1 MSGTLYLCATPIGNL
16 EDITF
21 RVINTLK
28 EVDLIA
34 AEDTRH
40 SIKLLNH
47 FEIKTKMTSYHE
59 YNRVEKAKVLVKQL
73 QEGKDIALITDAGT
87 PGISDPGEELVRQC
101 HEAGITV
108 TALPGACALINALI
122 ISGQPTRRFCF
133 EAFLPSDKKE
143 RMIMGHCSC
152 CAHTHECAPEK
163 HIEKKESIFAEYWK
177 VGLSFI
183 LLISG
188 IIMNALELP
197 FFREGYFSL
206 IWYIVAYLPVGLP
219 VMKEAWES
227 MKDKDYF
234 SEFTLMFV
242 ATLGAFYIGEYPEG
256 VAVMLFYS
264 VGELFQEKAVDKA
277 KRNIGALLD
286 VRPEEA
292 AVVRDGR
299 VVIENPQNVKV
310 GETIEIKTGGR
321 VPLDGMMLN
330 EVAAFNTAALTG
342 ESVPR
347 SIRMGEEVL
356 AGMIV
361 TDKVIRIKVIRP
373 FDKSA
378 LARILELVQNASERK
393 APAELFI
400 RKFARVYTPIVIG
413 LAVLIV
419 LLPFIYSLITPQ
431 FLFTFNDWLYRA
443 LVFLVISCPCALVV
457 SIPLGYFGGI
467 GAASRLG
474 ILFKGGNYLDAVT
487 KINTVVFDKTGTLTK
502 GTFEVQSCNC
512 ESGVSEEELIR
523 MIASVESSS
532 THPIAKA
539 VVNYAGQRDI
549 ELSSVTDSKEYA
561 GLGLEAA
568 VNGIQVLAGNG
579 RLLSKFQI
587 EYPPEL
593 LSITDTI
600 VVCAIGNKY
609 AGYLLLSDSLK
620 EDARIAIQNLKALG
634 IQNIQIL
641 SGDKQSIVSNFAE
654 KLGISEA
661 YGDLLPDGKV
671 KHLEELRQHTENQV
685 AFVGDG
691 MNDAPV
697 LALSNVGIAMGGL
710 GSDAAIETADVVI
723 QTDQPSKVAEA
734 IKVGKLTRRIVWQNI
749 SLAFGVKLLVLI
761 LGAGGLATLWEAVFA
776 DVGVCLLYTSD
787 AADEL

>member
-1 MSGTLYLCATPIGNL
+1 
-16 EDITF
+16 
-21 RVINTLK
+21 
-28 EVDLIA
+28 
-34 AEDTRH
+34 
-40 SIKLLNH
+40 
-47 FEIKTKMTSYHE
+47 
-59 YNRVEKAKVLVKQL
+59 
-73 QEGKDIALITDAGT
+73 
-87 PGISDPGEELVRQC
+87 
-101 HEAGITV
+101 
-108 TALPGACALINALI
+108 
-122 ISGQPTRRFCF
+122 
-133 EAFLPSDKKE
+133 
-143 RMIMGHCSC
+143 MIMGHCSC

-292 AVVRDGR
+292 AVVRDER
-299 VVIENPQNVKV
+299 VVIENPQSVKV

-620 EDARIAIQNLKALG
+620 EDAKIAIQNLKALG

-671 KHLEELRQHTENQV
+671 KHLEELRRHAENQV

-776 DVGVCLLYTSD
+776 DVGVALI
-787 AADEL
+787 AIMNAVRIQKMIK

>member
-1 MSGTLYLCATPIGNL
+1 
-16 EDITF
+16 
-21 RVINTLK
+21 
-28 EVDLIA
+28 
-34 AEDTRH
+34 
-40 SIKLLNH
+40 
-47 FEIKTKMTSYHE
+47 
-59 YNRVEKAKVLVKQL
+59 
-73 QEGKDIALITDAGT
+73 
-87 PGISDPGEELVRQC
+87 
-101 HEAGITV
+101 
-108 TALPGACALINALI
+108 
-122 ISGQPTRRFCF
+122 
-133 EAFLPSDKKE
+133 
-143 RMIMGHCSC
+143 MIMGHCSC

-206 IWYIVAYLPVGLP
+206 IWYVVAYLPVGLP

-292 AVVRDGR
+292 AVVRDER
-299 VVIENPQNVKV
+299 VVIENPQSVKV

-502 GTFEVQSCNC
+502 GTFEVQFCNC

-620 EDARIAIQNLKALG
+620 EDAKIAIQNLKALG

-761 LGAGGLATLWEAVFA
+761 LGAGGPATLWEAVFA
-776 DVGVCLLYTSD
+776 DVGVALI
-787 AADEL
+787 AIMNAVRIQKMIK

>member
-1 MSGTLYLCATPIGNL
+1 
-16 EDITF
+16 
-21 RVINTLK
+21 
-28 EVDLIA
+28 
-34 AEDTRH
+34 
-40 SIKLLNH
+40 
-47 FEIKTKMTSYHE
+47 
-59 YNRVEKAKVLVKQL
+59 
-73 QEGKDIALITDAGT
+73 
-87 PGISDPGEELVRQC
+87 
-101 HEAGITV
+101 
-108 TALPGACALINALI
+108 
-122 ISGQPTRRFCF
+122 
-133 EAFLPSDKKE
+133 
-143 RMIMGHCSC
+143 MIMGHCSC

-292 AVVRDGR
+292 AVVRDER
-299 VVIENPQNVKV
+299 VVIENPQSVKV

-502 GTFEVQSCNC
+502 GTFEVQFCNC

-539 VVNYAGQRDI
+539 VVNYAGRRDI

-671 KHLEELRQHTENQV
+671 KHLEELRQHAENQV

-776 DVGVCLLYTSD
+776 DVGVALI
-787 AADEL
+787 AIMNAVRIQKMIK

>member
-1 MSGTLYLCATPIGNL
+1 
-16 EDITF
+16 
-21 RVINTLK
+21 
-28 EVDLIA
+28 
-34 AEDTRH
+34 
-40 SIKLLNH
+40 
-47 FEIKTKMTSYHE
+47 
-59 YNRVEKAKVLVKQL
+59 
-73 QEGKDIALITDAGT
+73 
-87 PGISDPGEELVRQC
+87 
-101 HEAGITV
+101 
-108 TALPGACALINALI
+108 
-122 ISGQPTRRFCF
+122 
-133 EAFLPSDKKE
+133 
-143 RMIMGHCSC
+143 MIMGHCSC

-206 IWYIVAYLPVGLP
+206 IWYVVAYLPVGLP

-292 AVVRDGR
+292 AVVRDER

-502 GTFEVQSCNC
+502 GTFEVQFCNC

-600 VVCAIGNKY
+600 VICAIGNKY

-723 QTDQPSKVAEA
+723 QTDQPYKVAEA

-776 DVGVCLLYTSD
+776 DVGVALI
-787 AADEL
+787 AIMNAVRIQKMIK

>member
-1 MSGTLYLCATPIGNL
+1 
-16 EDITF
+16 
-21 RVINTLK
+21 
-28 EVDLIA
+28 
-34 AEDTRH
+34 
-40 SIKLLNH
+40 
-47 FEIKTKMTSYHE
+47 
-59 YNRVEKAKVLVKQL
+59 
-73 QEGKDIALITDAGT
+73 
-87 PGISDPGEELVRQC
+87 
-101 HEAGITV
+101 
-108 TALPGACALINALI
+108 
-122 ISGQPTRRFCF
+122 
-133 EAFLPSDKKE
+133 
-143 RMIMGHCSC
+143 MIMGHCSC

-299 VVIENPQNVKV
+299 VIIENPQNVKV

-431 FLFTFNDWLYRA
+431 FFFTFNDWLYRA

-600 VVCAIGNKY
+600 VICAIGNKY

-776 DVGVCLLYTSD
+776 DVGVALI
-787 AADEL
+787 AIMNAVRIQKMIK

>member
-1 MSGTLYLCATPIGNL
+1 
-16 EDITF
+16 
-21 RVINTLK
+21 
-28 EVDLIA
+28 
-34 AEDTRH
+34 
-40 SIKLLNH
+40 
-47 FEIKTKMTSYHE
+47 
-59 YNRVEKAKVLVKQL
+59 
-73 QEGKDIALITDAGT
+73 
-87 PGISDPGEELVRQC
+87 
-101 HEAGITV
+101 
-108 TALPGACALINALI
+108 
-122 ISGQPTRRFCF
+122 
-133 EAFLPSDKKE
+133 
-143 RMIMGHCSC
+143 
-152 CAHTHECAPEK
+152 
-163 HIEKKESIFAEYWK
+163 
-177 VGLSFI
+177 
-183 LLISG
+183 
-188 IIMNALELP
+188 
-197 FFREGYFSL
+197 
-206 IWYIVAYLPVGLP
+206 
-219 VMKEAWES
+219 MKEAWES

-299 VVIENPQNVKV
+299 VIIENPQNVKV

-393 APAELFI
+393 ASAELFI

-431 FLFTFNDWLYRA
+431 FFFTFNDWLYRA

-539 VVNYAGQRDI
+539 VVNYAGRRDI

-620 EDARIAIQNLKALG
+620 EDAKIAIQNLKALG

-776 DVGVCLLYTSD
+776 DVGVALI
-787 AADEL
+787 AIMNAVRIQKMRK

>member
-1 MSGTLYLCATPIGNL
+1 
-16 EDITF
+16 
-21 RVINTLK
+21 
-28 EVDLIA
+28 
-34 AEDTRH
+34 
-40 SIKLLNH
+40 
-47 FEIKTKMTSYHE
+47 
-59 YNRVEKAKVLVKQL
+59 
-73 QEGKDIALITDAGT
+73 
-87 PGISDPGEELVRQC
+87 
-101 HEAGITV
+101 
-108 TALPGACALINALI
+108 
-122 ISGQPTRRFCF
+122 
-133 EAFLPSDKKE
+133 
-143 RMIMGHCSC
+143 MIMGHCSC

-206 IWYIVAYLPVGLP
+206 IWYVVAYLPVGLP

-299 VVIENPQNVKV
+299 VIIENPQNVKV

-502 GTFEVQSCNC
+502 GTFEVQFCNC

-776 DVGVCLLYTSD
+776 DVGVALI
-787 AADEL
+787 AIMNAVRIQKMIK

>member
-1 MSGTLYLCATPIGNL
+1 
-16 EDITF
+16 
-21 RVINTLK
+21 
-28 EVDLIA
+28 
-34 AEDTRH
+34 
-40 SIKLLNH
+40 
-47 FEIKTKMTSYHE
+47 
-59 YNRVEKAKVLVKQL
+59 
-73 QEGKDIALITDAGT
+73 
-87 PGISDPGEELVRQC
+87 
-101 HEAGITV
+101 
-108 TALPGACALINALI
+108 
-122 ISGQPTRRFCF
+122 
-133 EAFLPSDKKE
+133 
-143 RMIMGHCSC
+143 MIMGHCSC

-206 IWYIVAYLPVGLP
+206 IWYVVAYLPVGLP

-299 VVIENPQNVKV
+299 VIIENPQNVKV

-502 GTFEVQSCNC
+502 GTFEVQFCNC

-539 VVNYAGQRDI
+539 VVNYAGRRDI

-600 VVCAIGNKY
+600 VICAIGNKY

-620 EDARIAIQNLKALG
+620 EDAKIAIQNLKALG

-776 DVGVCLLYTSD
+776 DVGVALI
-787 AADEL
+787 AIMNAVRIQKMIK

>member
-1 MSGTLYLCATPIGNL
+1 
-16 EDITF
+16 
-21 RVINTLK
+21 
-28 EVDLIA
+28 
-34 AEDTRH
+34 
-40 SIKLLNH
+40 
-47 FEIKTKMTSYHE
+47 
-59 YNRVEKAKVLVKQL
+59 
-73 QEGKDIALITDAGT
+73 
-87 PGISDPGEELVRQC
+87 
-101 HEAGITV
+101 
-108 TALPGACALINALI
+108 
-122 ISGQPTRRFCF
+122 
-133 EAFLPSDKKE
+133 
-143 RMIMGHCSC
+143 MGHCSC

-206 IWYIVAYLPVGLP
+206 IWYVVAYLPVGLP

-292 AVVRDGR
+292 AVVRDER

-776 DVGVCLLYTSD
+776 DVGVALI
-787 AADEL
+787 AIMNAVRIQKMIK

>member
-1 MSGTLYLCATPIGNL
+1 
-16 EDITF
+16 
-21 RVINTLK
+21 
-28 EVDLIA
+28 
-34 AEDTRH
+34 
-40 SIKLLNH
+40 
-47 FEIKTKMTSYHE
+47 
-59 YNRVEKAKVLVKQL
+59 
-73 QEGKDIALITDAGT
+73 
-87 PGISDPGEELVRQC
+87 
-101 HEAGITV
+101 
-108 TALPGACALINALI
+108 
-122 ISGQPTRRFCF
+122 
-133 EAFLPSDKKE
+133 
-143 RMIMGHCSC
+143 MIMGHCSC

-206 IWYIVAYLPVGLP
+206 IWYVVAYLPVGLP

-227 MKDKDYF
+227 IKDKDYF

-292 AVVRDGR
+292 AVVRDER
-299 VVIENPQNVKV
+299 VVIENPQSVKV

-539 VVNYAGQRDI
+539 VVNYAGRRDI

-776 DVGVCLLYTSD
+776 DVGVALI
-787 AADEL
+787 AIMNAVRIQKMIK

>member
-1 MSGTLYLCATPIGNL
+1 
-16 EDITF
+16 
-21 RVINTLK
+21 
-28 EVDLIA
+28 
-34 AEDTRH
+34 
-40 SIKLLNH
+40 
-47 FEIKTKMTSYHE
+47 
-59 YNRVEKAKVLVKQL
+59 
-73 QEGKDIALITDAGT
+73 
-87 PGISDPGEELVRQC
+87 
-101 HEAGITV
+101 
-108 TALPGACALINALI
+108 
-122 ISGQPTRRFCF
+122 
-133 EAFLPSDKKE
+133 
-143 RMIMGHCSC
+143 MIMGHCSC

-206 IWYIVAYLPVGLP
+206 IWYVVAYLPVGLP

-299 VVIENPQNVKV
+299 VIIENPQNVKV

-539 VVNYAGQRDI
+539 VVNYAGRRDI

-620 EDARIAIQNLKALG
+620 EDAKIAIQNLKALG

-691 MNDAPV
+691 INDAPV

-776 DVGVCLLYTSD
+776 DVGVALI
-787 AADEL
+787 AIMNAVRIQKMIK

>member
-1 MSGTLYLCATPIGNL
+1 
-16 EDITF
+16 
-21 RVINTLK
+21 
-28 EVDLIA
+28 
-34 AEDTRH
+34 
-40 SIKLLNH
+40 
-47 FEIKTKMTSYHE
+47 
-59 YNRVEKAKVLVKQL
+59 
-73 QEGKDIALITDAGT
+73 
-87 PGISDPGEELVRQC
+87 
-101 HEAGITV
+101 
-108 TALPGACALINALI
+108 
-122 ISGQPTRRFCF
+122 
-133 EAFLPSDKKE
+133 
-143 RMIMGHCSC
+143 
-152 CAHTHECAPEK
+152 HTHECAPEK

-206 IWYIVAYLPVGLP
+206 IWYVVAYLPVGLP

-299 VVIENPQNVKV
+299 VIIENPQNVKV

-539 VVNYAGQRDI
+539 VVNYAGRRDI

-776 DVGVCLLYTSD
+776 DVGVALI
-787 AADEL
+787 AIMNAVRIQKMIK